1 MNKKIELIGLE
12 NFPLVK
18 AGDNIAQIIFKKLNE
33 NNISLQNGDILVIAQ
48 TIISKSIGRIR
59 NLKKIKP
66 GKKAIEI
73 YNRITPIGKKI
84 NIPIKSPELIQA
96 ILDESEAILKTEH
109 VIIVETKHGF
119 VCANAGI
126 DKSNIEGENN
136 ISLLPENPDEEANKI
151 CSSLKKLTGKD
162 LAIIISD
169 SFGRPF
175 RVGAI
180 GVALGIS
187 GINPI
192 LDKRG
197 VKDLFGY
204 ELQSTIVGQVDN
216 LASAA
221 QLVMGEADEGLPVVI
236 IRDYKFDLVKNTSIS
251 AILRDKN
258 LDLFRKR
265 ASEEYFVDLLK
276 SRRSYKLEFSSEV
289 IDKKMIEECIDIA
302 RWAPSAHN
310 GQFWRYIILEKSK
323 LREDLIIKM
332 NEKLRTDLLNDGKS
346 KTFIKSKILSTKNRF
361 LKAPY
366 LILLCLDKPN
376 FEKYPDPDRN
386 QNEFIMQIQSVS
398 ASATYFLLALE
409 SKGLAACW
417 YCAPLFAKRIVKE
430 VLNLPE
436 SYYPVAFFTAGYS
449 ITPPPSPKR
458 KRLED
463 IIYNLNQ

>member
-1 MNKKIELIGLE
+1 MNKKIELLGLE
-12 NFPLVK
+12 NFPLIKV
-18 AGDNIAQIIFKKLNE
+18 GDNIAQIIFNKLNE

-59 NLKKIKP
+59 DLKKIKP
-66 GKKAIEI
+66 SKKAIEI
-73 YNRITPIGKKI
+73 YNRITPKGKKVH
-84 NIPIKSPELIQA
+84 IPIKSPELIQA

-109 VIIVETKHGF
+109 VLIVETKHGF

-136 ISLLPENPDEEANKI
+136 VCLLPENPDEEANKI
-151 CSSLKKLTGKD
+151 RSSLKKLTGKD

-236 IRDYKFDLVKNTSIS
+236 IRDYKFDLVKNSSIS

-258 LDLFRKR
+258 LDLFREK

-289 IDKKMIEECIDIA
+289 VDKKMIEECIDIA

-332 NEKLRTDLLNDGKS
+332 NDKFRKDLLNDGKS
-346 KTFIKSKILSTKNRF
+346 KTFIKNKIAGRKNQF

-376 FEKYPDPDRN
+376 FEKYPDPDRT

-398 ASATYFLLALE
+398 ASAMCLLLALE
-409 SKGLAACW
+409 SKGLASCW
-417 YCAPLFAKRIVKE
+417 YCAPLFTKRIVKE

-436 SYYPVAFFTAGYS
+436 PYYPIAFFTTGYS
-449 ITPPPSPKR
+449 IKTPPIPKR

>member
-12 NFPLVK
+12 NFPLIK
-18 AGDNIAQIIFKKLNE
+18 PGDNIAQIIFKKLNE

-48 TIISKSIGRIR
+48 TVVSKSIGRIKD
-59 NLKKIKP
+59 LKKIKP
-66 GKKAIEI
+66 TNRAIEI
-73 YNRITPIGKKI
+73 YNRTTPKGKKAH
-84 NIPIKSPELIQA
+84 IPIKSPELIQA
-96 ILDESEAILKTEH
+96 ILDESEAILKAEH
-109 VIIVETKHGF
+109 VLIVETKHGF

-126 DKSNIEGENN
+126 DKSNIEGEYNVC
-136 ISLLPENPDEEANKI
+136 LLPKNPDEEANKI
-151 CSSLKKLTGKD
+151 HSSLKKLTGKD

-187 GINPI
+187 GIKPI
-192 LDKRG
+192 LDKKG
-197 VKDLFGY
+197 EKDLFGY

-221 QLVMGEADEGLPVVI
+221 QLIMGEADEGLPVVI
-236 IRDYKFDLVKNTSIS
+236 IRNYKFDLVKNTSIS

-258 LDLFRKR
+258 LDLFRER
-265 ASEEYFVDLLK
+265 ASEDYFVDLLK
-276 SRRSYKLEFSSEV
+276 SRRSYKLEFSSEDV
-289 IDKKMIEECIDIA
+289 DKKLIEECIDIA

-323 LREDLIIKM
+323 LRVDLITKM
-332 NEKLRTDLLNDGKS
+332 NEKLHRDLLNDGKS
-346 KTFIKSKILSTKNRF
+346 ITYINNKIASTKNQF
-361 LKAPY
+361 LHAPY

-376 FEKYPDPDRN
+376 FEKYPDPDRT

-398 ASATYFLLALE
+398 ASAMYLLLALE
-409 SKGLAACW
+409 SKGLASCW
-417 YCAPLFAKRIVKE
+417 YCAPLFARKIVKE

-436 SYYPVAFFTAGYS
+436 SYYPIAFFTVGYS
-449 ITPPPSPKR
+449 TRIPLAPKR